1 MNSFM
6 NSQAIFRSKRP
17 IAIKTRKFLVGLIYM
32 NFLVFFQV
40 SQAFVQPVA
49 NVTFDFSTVTED
61 VLFKKKTRILSMDK
75 VNDFIYKVSSRIFFK
90 KYMGGKHCLNGK
102 SKT

>member
-6 NSQAIFRSKRP
+6 HSQTIFSSESP
-17 IAIKTRKFLVGLIYM
+17 VAIKARKFLVRLVYM

-49 NVTFDFSTVTED
+49 NVTFDFSTVAED
-61 VLFKKKTRILSMDK
+61 VLFKKKTRI
-75 VNDFIYKVSSRIFFK
+75 
-90 KYMGGKHCLNGK
+90 
-102 SKT
+102 